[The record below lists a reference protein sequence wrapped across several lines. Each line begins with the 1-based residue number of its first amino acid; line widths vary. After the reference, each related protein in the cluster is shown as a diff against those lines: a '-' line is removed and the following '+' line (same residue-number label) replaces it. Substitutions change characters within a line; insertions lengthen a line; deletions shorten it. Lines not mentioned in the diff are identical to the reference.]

1 MLVQRKLVQRRKIE
15 TADIVKYIV
24 CAVAAFF
31 VLIPLVVIIYD
42 SLRTNGE
49 LLNDPFGLPRAL
61 HWENYG
67 NILTNPNGFWQE
79 LLNSTLTTAGTIV
92 LLLVTACPAAFVL
105 ARMVFPGRNVIFNVF
120 LSGLLFPLAVAII
133 PVFLMVRQLNMLDSL
148 WGLIFPQ
155 AAFSLPLT
163 ILILWN
169 FFRDVPRELEDAAAI
184 DGASPMRFFWSILL
198 PLSRPALAV
207 VTVLAAVASWNNFL
221 LPLLVINTQSN
232 WTLPLGTI
240 EFVGQYG
247 ADWVSILAFL
257 TLAMLPAVI
266 VYLFA
271 ERQMVAGL
279 TVGAVKG

>member
-1 MLVQRKLVQRRKIE
+1 MIVLRKRPD
-15 TADIVKYIV
+15 TARVATYII
-24 CAVAAFF
+24 CIVAAFF
-31 VLIPLVVIIYD
+31 VLIPLVVIVYD

-49 LLNDPFGLPRAL
+49 LLNAPFGLPNAL

-67 NILTNPNGFWQE
+67 NILANTGGFWQE
-79 LLNSTLTTAGTIV
+79 LLNSTLATAGTII

-105 ARMVFPGRNVIFNVF
+105 ARVPFPGRSVVFNVF
-120 LSGLLFPLAVAII
+120 LAGLLFPLAVAII
-133 PVFLMVRQLNMLDSL
+133 PVYLMVRQLNMLDSL

-169 FFRDVPRELEDAAAI
+169 FFRAVPRELEDAAAI
-184 DGASPMRFFWSILL
+184 DGASLMGFFWRILL

-221 LPLLVINTQSN
+221 LPLLTLNTQSN

-247 ADWVSILAFL
+247 SDWVSILAFL
-257 TLAMLPAVI
+257 TLAMLPAVV

-279 TVGAVKG
+279 TAGAVKG